1 MREFRIRGSHS
12 HCTHSLTHSN
22 LSTRTDVIVLLCE
35 STVVC
40 NAIYINIY
48 IHKTERNITHVHR
61 NSMSIYF
68 DGWNNERSTIL
79 ANNTEADRDEDLVAE
94 EERFQATLFALIGC

>member
-1 MREFRIRGSHS
+1 
-12 HCTHSLTHSN
+12 
-22 LSTRTDVIVLLCE
+22 
-35 STVVC
+35 
-40 NAIYINIY
+40 
-48 IHKTERNITHVHR
+48 
-61 NSMSIYF
+61 MSIYF